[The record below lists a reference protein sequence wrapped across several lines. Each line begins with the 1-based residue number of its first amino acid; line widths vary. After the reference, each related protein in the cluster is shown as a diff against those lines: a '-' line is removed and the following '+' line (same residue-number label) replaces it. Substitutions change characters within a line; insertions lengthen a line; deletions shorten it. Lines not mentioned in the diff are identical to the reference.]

1 MGKISFWGFPG
12 MGRFQEWEWF
22 QRYYCSNIHP
32 KSEQIGC
39 DLLLSTEKW
48 AEKVRILGRQTFAE
62 KVRILGRQT
71 FATKVRLSCVL
82 SLKFGGKSQKNGGDI
97 SPASPAFRMYV
108 FKPNISGPRMPKVI
122 LLETNSKGD
131 YFVHQSWLIVVL
143 WALFATQGNAFGN
156 ARQRVSNLRN
166 IYHQSGCVVLWG
178 VHVHLFC
185 QVISKDIFKE
195 WTPCL

>member
-1 MGKISFWGFPG
+1 MGKSLLGFSRYKG
-12 MGRFQEWEWF
+12 QEWF

-82 SLKFGGKSQKNGGDI
+82 SLKFGGKSQKIGGDI
-97 SPASPAFRMYV
+97 SPASLAFRKYGHMY
-108 FKPNISGPRMPKVI
+108 RM
-122 LLETNSKGD
+122 L
-131 YFVHQSWLIVVL
+131 Q
-143 WALFATQGNAFGN
+143 
-156 ARQRVSNLRN
+156 
-166 IYHQSGCVVLWG
+166 
-178 VHVHLFC
+178 
-185 QVISKDIFKE
+185 
-195 WTPCL
+195 

>member
-12 MGRFQEWEWF
+12 MGQEWF

-82 SLKFGGKSQKNGGDI
+82 SLKFGGKV
-97 SPASPAFRMYV
+97 R
-108 FKPNISGPRMPKVI
+108 ISGRQ
-122 LLETNSKGD
+122 N
-131 YFVHQSWLIVVL
+131 
-143 WALFATQGNAFGN
+143 FATK
-156 ARQRVSNLRN
+156 V
-166 IYHQSGCVVLWG
+166 C
-178 VHVHLFC
+178 
-185 QVISKDIFKE
+185 
-195 WTPCL
+195 